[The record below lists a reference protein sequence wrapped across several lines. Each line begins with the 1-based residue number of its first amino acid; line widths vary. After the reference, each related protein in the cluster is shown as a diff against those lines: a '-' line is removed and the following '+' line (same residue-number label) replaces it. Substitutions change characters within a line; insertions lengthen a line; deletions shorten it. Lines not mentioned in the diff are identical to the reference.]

1 LRRRRQSPF
10 DFYQEHYMQQR
21 LSLSR
26 AARLVGVARGALQQK
41 IRTGELRSF
50 DGMVSIGDLLQ
61 IFPAVRQESDVGIER
76 VAKIRDEAFG
86 KRLREHMLPSQEIL
100 SQRVFEQSRELADLR
115 SHLQRYHAM
124 VVRLRE
130 RLHEQELCTTE
141 GVPATAAQELG
152 AFLDRELEAV
162 LGGSDAPNPLAV
174 MDDMLRV
181 MSAHVLIQ
189 PSRHE
194 FFVDGADTILDA
206 ALRSGLALNYGC
218 SNGNCG
224 LCKARVVSGQVQ
236 KVCHHD
242 YVLSEAEKNQGYTL
256 LCSNTAVGDLVI
268 EALESA
274 VPADIPPQQIV
285 ARVKAMQ
292 ALGEDLMLLHLQ
304 TPRAN
309 RLRFLAGQNLTLA
322 AGGVSAQYPIA
333 SCPCDDR
340 NLQFHIVRDAQ
351 DSFAYKVFGS
361 LEAGD
366 AVTLFGP
373 WGDFVLRADSP
384 RSIVFIACDTGFAP
398 IKSLIEHA
406 MALELSERL
415 YLYWLATPA
424 NGHYLANLCRS
435 WADALDNFTYRPI
448 AAEQGDALELV
459 NSIGADHA
467 DLNAFDIYLAGPE
480 NFVDT
485 AATALLERGFP
496 QAQLTAAIV

>member
-1 LRRRRQSPF
+1 
-10 DFYQEHYMQQR
+10 MQQR

-61 IFPAVRQESDVGIER
+61 IFPAVRQESDVGLER
-76 VAKIRDEAFG
+76 VSKIRDEAFG

-130 RLHEQELCTTE
+130 RLQEQELHAAE
-141 GVPATAAQELG
+141 GTQAAAAKELG

-181 MSAHVLIQ
+181 MSAHVVIQ

-224 LCKARVVSGQVQ
+224 LCKARIVSGQVQ
-236 KVCHHD
+236 KVRHQD
-242 YVLSEAEKNQGYTL
+242 YVLSEAEKTQGYTL

-274 VPADIPPQQIV
+274 APADIPPQQIV
-285 ARVKAMQ
+285 ARVKATQ
-292 ALGEDLMLLHLQ
+292 ALGDDLMLLHLQ
-304 TPRAN
+304 TPRTN
-309 RLRFLAGQNLTLA
+309 RLRFLAGQNLTLT
-322 AGGVSAQYPIA
+322 AGGVSAQHPIA

-340 NLQFHIVRDAQ
+340 NLQFHIVRDAE
-351 DSFAYKVFGS
+351 DSFAHKAFGS
-361 LEAGD
+361 LKAGD

-384 RSIVFIACDTGFAP
+384 RTIVFIACDTGFAP
-398 IKSLIEHA
+398 IKSLLEHA
-406 MALELSERL
+406 MALELSEHL

-424 NGHYLANLCRS
+424 TGHYLANLCRS
-435 WADALDNFTYRPI
+435 WADALDNFTYIPI
-448 AAEQGDALELV
+448 TAEHGDALELV
-459 NSIGADHA
+459 SSIGADHA
-467 DLNAFDIYLAGPE
+467 DLSAFDIYLAGPE
-480 NFVDT
+480 KFVHT
-485 AATALLERGFP
+485 ATTTLLERGFP
-496 QAQLTAAIV
+496 RAQLTAAIV